1 MPWNTKSSNQM
12 RIEFIELVKRPG
24 VTMAD
29 ACRKYGISRK
39 TGYKW
44 LNRYAEMGV
53 AGLEEQSKRP
63 HNQPNKLT
71 EAVILRIVKIRVAHK
86 HWGADKIRSILK
98 REGVSPV
105 PGRTTIH
112 RILKKTG
119 LINLRKRRRVKL
131 DNIRLS
137 REGGGELQV
146 NDEWTIDFKGW
157 WKSRDGSRKCY
168 PLTVRDACS
177 RFILG
182 VTLLGD
188 SREETVRAAMI
199 ELFKKYGLPKSIR
212 SDNGAPFA
220 CTQALLG
227 LSKLS
232 VWWLR
237 LGIGLN
243 RGRVGCPQDNGA
255 HERMHKDMKKEL
267 QAERA
272 DTQEEM
278 DEWVD
283 EFNKQRPHQALN
295 GDTPSQHYRRST
307 RKYTGSLMEFDYKEM
322 TTRKIDK
329 HGDLKW
335 HSMDYFLSEALRGER
350 VGMKS
355 LGKGRYEIWFC
366 EHLLGIVDENEKTF
380 SPQLKKGDRPRVV
393 RARPKQKA
401 EIREFE

>member
-12 RIEFIELVKRPG
+12 RIEFIELVRQPG
-24 VTMAD
+24 VSMAE

-53 AGLEEQSKRP
+53 AGLAEQSKRP
-63 HNQPNKLT
+63 HNQPNRLP
-71 EAVILRIVKIRVAHK
+71 EAVVLRIVNIRVNHK

-98 REGVSPV
+98 REGVSPL
-105 PGRTTIH
+105 PSRTTIH
-112 RILKKTG
+112 RILRQTG
-119 LINLRKRRRVKL
+119 LVNLRKKRRSKL

-137 REGGGELQV
+137 HEGGGELQV

-168 PLTVRDACS
+168 PLTVRDARS

-188 SREETVRAAMI
+188 EREESVRAAMI
-199 ELFKKYGLPKSIR
+199 EIFKKYGLPKSIR

-237 LGIGLN
+237 LGIELN

-255 HERMHKDMKKEL
+255 HERMHKDMKREL

-272 DTQEEM
+272 DTQAEM
-278 DEWVD
+278 DEWVGD
-283 EFNKQRPHQALN
+283 FNNLRPHQALN
-295 GDTPSQHYRRST
+295 GETPSKLYRRSF
-307 RKYTGSLMEFDYKEM
+307 REYTGSLVEFDYKGLE
-322 TTRKIDK
+322 TRKIDK

-355 LGKGRYEIWFC
+355 LGKNRYEVWFC
-366 EHLLGIVDENEKTF
+366 EYLLGIVDENEKTF
-380 SPQLKKGDRPRVV
+380 SPALGKGDKPRVIK
-393 RARPKQKA
+393 ARYKQKA
-401 EIREFE
+401 VIREFE